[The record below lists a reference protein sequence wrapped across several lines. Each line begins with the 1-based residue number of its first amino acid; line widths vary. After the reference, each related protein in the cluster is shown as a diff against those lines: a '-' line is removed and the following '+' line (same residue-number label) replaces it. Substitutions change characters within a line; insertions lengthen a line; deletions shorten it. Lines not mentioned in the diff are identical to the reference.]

1 MPNQFAQHPYST
13 QFANQGQS
21 LQQLGSLFGSGAN
34 VAALMNS
41 LPSLAGNSLV
51 PAPHIASYH
60 QQQFEHGASANNA
73 HGLNSTSLQQVH
85 DDHLQLP
92 LYSNL
97 AALGSDVKPGSI
109 GHNIEEH
116 KGLNLPAERSWASQ
130 PTQSL

>member
-1 MPNQFAQHPYST
+1 MPNQFAQHPFSA

-34 VAALMNS
+34 VAALMSS

-51 PAPHIASYH
+51 SAPHIANYH
-60 QQQFEHGASANNA
+60 QQQFEHGAGANNA
-73 HGLNSTSLQQVH
+73 QGLNSASLQQVQ

-92 LYSNL
+92 LYGSL
-97 AALGSDVKPGSI
+97 AALGSDVKPSST

-116 KGLNLPAERSWASQ
+116 KGLNLPVERS
-130 PTQSL
+130 